1 MTQGRVGAIKEQRQ
15 YFLKVDYWGARCSGY
30 STVIRG
36 CNNNNN
42 DVVVLTDFVRLHCG
56 RDRGEI
62 LILTELVV
70 GYNMYLST

>member
-1 MTQGRVGAIKEQRQ
+1 MTQGSFHKQRQ
-15 YFLKVDYWGARCSGY
+15 YFLKVDYWGARCSRD

-36 CNNNNN
+36 CNNDNN
-42 DVVVLTDFVRLHCG
+42 VVVLTDFVRLHCG
-56 RDRGEI
+56 LDRGEI